1 VNSEIRRF
9 LNIFAAE
16 TNRSR
21 IVAAAEALL
30 QSGAPLDGA
39 PPAEFVAALI
49 ESGPAID
56 QSFLNL
62 ARAWS
67 RPEMSRAMLDELPI
81 APTPQQKE
89 QVAWLLKTVLAAE
102 HSQEAVDRIL
112 DQNEDAQ
119 VRRWLMEGLERM
131 TFAGPLGWNE
141 LDRVVSYL
149 TGQSNPILRTGLAS
163 LLAALPWRPTNVSI
177 LEPFLFD
184 ENWEVVSTAAYTLA
198 GHPDA
203 VRALDTKV
211 FDHLRTHSNPMMRQ
225 SAAVLGESIRGAPLQ
240 SDP

>member
-1 VNSEIRRF
+1 
-9 LNIFAAE
+9 
-16 TNRSR
+16 
-21 IVAAAEALL
+21 
-30 QSGAPLDGA
+30 
-39 PPAEFVAALI
+39 
-49 ESGPAID
+49 
-56 QSFLNL
+56 
-62 ARAWS
+62 
-67 RPEMSRAMLDELPI
+67 MSRAMLDKLPI
-81 APTPQQKE
+81 ASTPQQKE

-112 DQNEDAQ
+112 DKNEDPQ
-119 VRRWLMEGLERM
+119 VCRWLLEGLERM

-149 TGQSNPILRTGLAS
+149 IGQSIQFS
-163 LLAALPWRPTNVSI
+163 EWDWRRYWPRCLGTSTDVSI

-184 ENWEVVSTAAYTLA
+184 ENWEVVSAAAYTLA

-211 FDHLRTHSNPMMRQ
+211 FDHLRAHSNPIMRR
-225 SAAVLGESIRGAPLQ
+225 SAAVLGAPLQ